1 MHSKGFSVPI
11 PIDICRHVVV
21 MGLINGVPLA
31 QINTLKDPE
40 ALYDKLMKMIV
51 RLAGYGLIHG
61 DFNQFN
67 LMLVE
72 VLFFYYT

>member
-1 MHSKGFSVPI
+1 
-11 PIDICRHVVV
+11 

-31 QINTLKDPE
+31 QLSTLRDPE
-40 ALYDKLMKMIV
+40 SLYNKLMKMIV

-67 LMLVE
+67 VMIVE
-72 VLFFYYT
+72 VHFNFIPII